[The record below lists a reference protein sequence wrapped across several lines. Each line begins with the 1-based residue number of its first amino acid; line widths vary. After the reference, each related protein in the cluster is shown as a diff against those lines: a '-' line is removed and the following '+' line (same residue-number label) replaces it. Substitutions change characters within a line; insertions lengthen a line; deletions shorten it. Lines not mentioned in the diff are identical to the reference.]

1 MTDFVFID
9 SGVGGIPYMMK
20 LLEKKPEYSCVYV
33 ADTANFPYGEK
44 SHEQVV
50 KCVLELVKKIYERL
64 HLR

>member
-20 LLEKKPEYSCVYV
+20 LLEKKPEASCLYI

-50 KCVLELVKKIYERL
+50 ECVLQLVEKIRL
-64 HLR
+64 HQR